1 MTRKNLPVLTTAK
14 RQGIPRSP
22 RPANRRGAAIIEM
35 AFVLPGLLL
44 LILGIM
50 EFGSIFFI
58 HNNMLFAARE
68 AVRAYAVGDVDSAGA
83 EALAN
88 DKLPPYAN
96 LTYTVKASPDK
107 ATNRERWVEI
117 SCPMSQAAIVD
128 PLGIVSGAQ
137 PLTVRV
143 YMRQEN

>member
-1 MTRKNLPVLTTAK
+1 M
-14 RQGIPRSP
+14 
-22 RPANRRGAAIIEM
+22 IEM
-35 AFVLPGLLL
+35 AFVLPGLLI

-83 EALAN
+83 KVIAE

-96 LTYTVKASPDK
+96 INYTVKVSPDN
-107 ATNRERWVEI
+107 ATNRERWVEV